1 MIITD
6 LVQLKEAVE
15 YFLTQPGFSFDFE
28 SMGEDRGVPT
38 KNRLVWA
45 SFATDGMSFAV
56 PFGHPIGDK
65 ILRYGKTPRV
75 GSDGKTRNY
84 KFPIWED
91 PPEQLRP
98 SEVFEVLKPLF
109 FSDQVKVGHG
119 MVFDLI
125 SVMKYYGGKKIKGPF
140 VDTIIVQW
148 LIDENIKKF
157 GLKELTK
164 RDYGVDYDQEHV
176 GREVEKHPFTKVGQY
191 AELDAVYTW
200 IRYKRQRPLIA
211 AQDLEKVFGLEMD
224 ILNVLVDM
232 RLEGA
237 PVDKEALL
245 SLQESLEGKRVEIE
259 AEIYRAAGR
268 EFNINSVPQ
277 KQQILF
283 GAKNEGGQA
292 LRPFKMTKN
301 DAPSTDKSVLEAYSN
316 NPVAAGL
323 IKYSVVDTLLG
334 TYVERYLHMDESK
347 EPVVFDGKIH
357 ADLVQYGT
365 VTGRFSCRDPNLQ
378 NIPRPGTEF
387 GKAVRGLFVAPEG
400 HQLVVADYGQIE
412 LVILAHYV
420 GKGALFDGFFK
431 GIDPHT
437 MTAAMVLGKKPED
450 VTGLERQHFGKS
462 INFAVVYGAG
472 VNKVAAMANTDTK
485 TAKEILAEHA
495 RQFPEI
501 YKFKNDVI
509 NTCRTRKPPHV
520 KTIYGRKR
528 RLPTIHSRDDGL
540 RMYAERQAVNSL
552 IQGSAAD
559 IIKLAMV
566 DLNKKLP
573 EDMKLILSV
582 HDEIVTTVP
591 TERSDLAVEI
601 VKEAMEGSWV
611 SNLLTVPLH
620 ADIKVVTHWSEAK

>member
-6 LVQLKEAVE
+6 LVQLKEAVG
-15 YFLTQPGFSFDFE
+15 YVLTQPAFAFDFE
-28 SMGEDRGVPT
+28 SMGENRGVPT
-38 KNRLVWA
+38 KNRLVWV
-45 SFATDGMSFAV
+45 SIATDGLSFSV

-65 ILRYGKTPRV
+65 IVRYGKDPRV

-91 PPEQLRP
+91 PPEQIRP
-98 SEVFEVLKPLF
+98 SEVFVTLEPLF
-109 FSDQVKVGHG
+109 FGDQLKVGHG

-125 SVMKYYGGKKIKGPF
+125 APIKYYGGRKLKGPF
-140 VDTIIVQW
+140 ADTIVEQW
-148 LIDENIKKF
+148 LIDENMKKK
-157 GLKELTK
+157 GLKEITNK
-164 RDYGVDYDQEHV
+164 FYGVDYDTEHV
-176 GREVEKHPFTKVGQY
+176 GREVEKYPFTKVGQY
-191 AELDAVYTW
+191 AELDATYTW
-200 IRYKRQRPLIA
+200 LHHKRLHPQLFA
-211 AQDLEKVFGLEMD
+211 EGLEQVFGLEMD
-224 ILNVLVDM
+224 ILEVLVDM
-232 RLEGA
+232 GLSGA
-237 PVDKEALL
+237 PVDMQALSDLRDKL
-245 SLQESLEGKRVEIE
+245 SVQRVDIE
-259 AEIYRAAGR
+259 AEIYRAAGQ

-277 KQQILF
+277 KQKVLF
-283 GAKNEGGQA
+283 LPKDEGGQG
-292 LRPFKMTKN
+292 LRAFKTTATG
-301 DAPSTDKSVLEAYSN
+301 APSTDKSVLEAYPN

-323 IKYSVVDTLLG
+323 VKYSEVDKLLG
-334 TYVERYLHMDESK
+334 TYVERYMGLSDK

-365 VTGRFSCRDPNLQ
+365 VTGRFSCREPNLQ
-378 NIPRPGTEF
+378 NIPRPGTEL
-387 GKAVRGLFVAPEG
+387 GKAVRGLFVAPDG
-400 HQLVVADYGQIE
+400 HSLVVADYGQIE
-412 LVILAHYV
+412 LVVLAHYV
-420 GKGALFDGFFK
+420 GKGAMFEGFHK

-437 MTAAMVLGKKPED
+437 MTAALVLGKNPED

-472 VNKVAAMANTDTK
+472 ASKVAAMANTDVK
-485 TAKEILAEHA
+485 TAKAILAEHE

-520 KTIYGRKR
+520 RTLYGRKR

-559 IIKLAMV
+559 IIKVAMV

-591 TERSDLAVEI
+591 TERAELAVDI
-601 VKEAMEGSWV
+601 VRSAMEGPWV
-611 SNLLTVPLH
+611 SELLTVPLK